1 MIHDLTEIA
10 VHLIIIYTPTRRYR
24 KRKGKGDESEEENE
38 QESTTFSDD
47 EVMQFSSESDNE
59 QESSDSEDEEEVN
72 GRAMTFP
79 TIIKRWEWTSSSVRA
94 VESFSSV
101 DGDNIFYT
109 NYWNGYRR
117 SLSYDA
123 GQSLENAQRSLVA
136 RQDDKHSLTLEYYPK
151 YLSQVPYRK
160 FHCVLTFGTFHV
172 TCNYKLMYC
181 LLSL

>member
-10 VHLIIIYTPTRRYR
+10 VHVIIIYTPTRRYR
-24 KRKGKGDESEEENE
+24 KRKGKEDESEEEIE

-47 EVMQFSSESDNE
+47 EVMQFSSDSDNE
-59 QESSDSEDEEEVN
+59 QESSDSEGATSPNIV
-72 GRAMTFP
+72 GS
-79 TIIKRWEWTSSSVRA
+79 WEWTRSSVRA

-123 GQSLENAQRSLVA
+123 GQSLENAQRSLVD
-136 RQDDKHSLTLEYYPK
+136 RQHDKQSLTLEHYPK

-160 FHCVLTFGTFHV
+160 FHCVLTFGLFHV
-172 TCNYKLMYC
+172 AIWCCINSFVL
-181 LLSL
+181 